1 MSSNQLSS
9 GNLIADRRTE
19 YAHMLATEG
28 DHAAAADLMRQALEL
43 VPDWAAGWFRLA
55 DYEEK
60 SGRKE
65 AAVEALRK
73 VLGLNPEDIFGAS
86 LKLTFL
92 GSAPADGQPPSQHV
106 ERLFDDYA
114 DRFDVSLVDKL
125 GYNVPETLTALL
137 EEHIGEARIAHL
149 VDLGCGTGLFGARI
163 RARTDYLEGY
173 DLSTNMLAKA
183 ADKHVYDHLG
193 QADLFLPPET
203 SGLFDAKATHRA
215 TLVSATDVFLYL
227 GNLDSILVLVTELL
241 SPGGIF
247 AFSTEDAGDN
257 GDVVLRPSLRYAHSR
272 DYIRRRCAEFGLT
285 VLADRETIIRNDG
298 GKPLSGMLFLTRKP
312 A

>member
-1 MSSNQLSS
+1 
-9 GNLIADRRTE
+9 
-19 YAHMLATEG
+19 MLAAEG

-43 VPDWAAGWFRLA
+43 VPDWPAGQFRLA

-73 VLGLNPEDIFGAS
+73 VLDLNPEDIFGAS
-86 LKLTFL
+86 LKLAFL
-92 GSAPADGQPPSQHV
+92 GSAPVGGQPPSQHV

-114 DRFDVSLVDKL
+114 DRFDVSLVDRL
-125 GYNVPETLTALL
+125 GYNVPETLAALI
-137 EEHIGEARIAHL
+137 EEEIGDARFAH
-149 VDLGCGTGLFGARI
+149 VIDLGCGTGLFGERI

-183 ADKHVYDHLG
+183 ADKGVYDHLG

-203 SGLFDAKATHRA
+203 SGLFTGSASHRA

-227 GNLDSILVLVTELL
+227 GNLDSVFMLACELL

-247 AFSTEDAGDN
+247 AFSTEEAGED

-272 DYIRRRCAEFGLT
+272 DYIRRCCADFGLI
-285 VLADRETIIRNDG
+285 VLADRETTIRNDG
-298 GKPLSGMLFLTRKP
+298 GKPLSGMLFLTQKSI
-312 A
+312 